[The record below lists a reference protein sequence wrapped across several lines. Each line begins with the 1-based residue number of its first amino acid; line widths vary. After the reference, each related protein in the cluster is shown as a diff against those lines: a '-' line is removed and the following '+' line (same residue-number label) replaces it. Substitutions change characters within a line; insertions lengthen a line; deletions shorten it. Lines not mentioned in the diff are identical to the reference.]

1 MDKMT
6 IPDLLLDGYRQFKDA
21 HLAEQAT
28 LYRRL
33 ALGGQSPG
41 IMMIACADSRVD
53 PATIFSAGP
62 GELFVVRN
70 VANLVPPY
78 EENGGYHGTS
88 AAIEFAVENIGVKDI
103 VIMGHGQCGGIA
115 ASLSARPVGQFIA
128 PWVDMISE
136 TRDKVLAD
144 NPNADAATLQQAL
157 EFGAIGHSLQ
167 NLRSFPFLQAAVDAG
182 RVRLHGAWFSIASGE
197 LRWLSQGNQFEK
209 IL

>member
-1 MDKMT
+1 MT
-6 IPDLLLDGYRQFKDA
+6 IPDLLLDGYRQFKDT
-21 HLAEQAT
+21 HLAEQAA

-33 ALGGQSPG
+33 AQGQTPQV
-41 IMMIACADSRVD
+41 MMIACADSRVD

-78 EENGGYHGTS
+78 EQNGGYHGTS
-88 AAIEFAVENIGVKDI
+88 AAIEFAVEHLKVKDI
-103 VIMGHGQCGGIA
+103 VIMGHGQCGGIT

-144 NPNADAATLQQAL
+144 NPNADAATLQQVL
-157 EFGAIGHSLQ
+157 ELGAIGHSLQ

-197 LRWLSQGNQFEK
+197 LRWRSQSNQFEK

>member
-1 MDKMT
+1 MSKMT

-21 HLAEQAT
+21 HLAEQAA

-33 ALGGQSPG
+33 AQGQTPQV
-41 IMMIACADSRVD
+41 MMIACADSRVD

-62 GELFVVRN
+62 GDLFVVRN

-78 EENGGYHGTS
+78 EQNGGYHGTS
-88 AAIEFAVENIGVKDI
+88 AAIEFAVEHLKVKDI
-103 VIMGHGQCGGIA
+103 VIMGHGLCGGIT

-144 NPNADAATLQQAL
+144 NPNADAATLQQVL
-157 EFGAIGHSLQ
+157 ELGAIGHSLQ

-197 LRWLSQGNQFEK
+197 LRWRSQSNQFEK

>member
-1 MDKMT
+1 MSKMT

-21 HLAEQAT
+21 HLAEQAA

-33 ALGGQSPG
+33 AQGQTPQV
-41 IMMIACADSRVD
+41 MMIACADSRVD

-78 EENGGYHGTS
+78 EANGGYHGTS
-88 AAIEFAVENIGVKDI
+88 AAIEFAIENIGVKDI
-103 VIMGHGQCGGIA
+103 VIMGHGQCGGIM

-136 TRDKVLAD
+136 TRDAVLAD
-144 NPNADAATLQQAL
+144 NPNADAATLQQVL

-167 NLRSFPFLQAAVDAG
+167 NLLSFPFVQAAVDAG

-197 LRWLSQGNQFEK
+197 LRWRKQNNQFEK

>member
-1 MDKMT
+1 MA
-6 IPDLLLDGYRQFKDA
+6 IPEPLLDGYRNFKDLQLA
-21 HLAEQAT
+21 HQAA

-33 ALGGQSPG
+33 AQGQTPQT
-41 IMMIACADSRVD
+41 MMIACADSRVD

-88 AAIEFAVENIGVKDI
+88 AAIEFAVENLKVKNI

-115 ASLSARPVGQFIA
+115 ASLSERPVGKFIA

-136 TRDKVLAD
+136 ARDAVLAE
-144 NPNADAATLQQAL
+144 NPGAGAATLQTAL
-157 EFGAIGHSLQ
+157 EHAAIGSSLN
-167 NLRSFPFLQAAVDAG
+167 NLLTFPFVKSAVAEG
-182 RVRLHGAWFSIASGE
+182 RVQLHGAWFAIAQGE
-197 LRWLSQGNQFEK
+197 LHWRSHSGQFEK
-209 IL
+209 IS

>member
-1 MDKMT
+1 MT
-6 IPDLLLDGYRQFKDA
+6 IPDLLLDGYRKFKDA
-21 HLAEQAT
+21 HLAEQAA

-33 ALGGQSPG
+33 AQGGQSPS

-53 PATIFSAGP
+53 PATIFSTGP

-78 EENGGYHGTS
+78 EQNGGYHGTS

-103 VIMGHGQCGGIA
+103 VIMGHGQCGGIT
-115 ASLSARPVGQFIA
+115 ASLSTRPVGQFIA

-136 TRDKVLAD
+136 TRDAVLAD

-167 NLRSFPFLQAAVDAG
+167 NLRSFPFVQAAVDAG
-182 RVRLHGAWFSIASGE
+182 RVRLHGAWFSIGSGE
-197 LRWLSQGNQFEK
+197 LRWLSPSNQFEK

>member
-1 MDKMT
+1 MSKMT

-21 HLAEQAT
+21 HLAEQAA

-33 ALGGQSPG
+33 AQGQTPQV
-41 IMMIACADSRVD
+41 MMIACADSRVD

-78 EENGGYHGTS
+78 EQNGGYHGTS
-88 AAIEFAVENIGVKDI
+88 AAIEFAVEHLKVKDI
-103 VIMGHGQCGGIA
+103 VIMGHGLCGGIT

-144 NPNADAATLQQAL
+144 NPNADAATLQQVL
-157 EFGAIGHSLQ
+157 ELGAIGHSLQ

-197 LRWLSQGNQFEK
+197 LRWRSQSNQFEK

>member
-1 MDKMT
+1 MSKMT
-6 IPDLLLDGYRQFKDA
+6 IPDLLLDGYRQFKNA
-21 HLAEQAT
+21 HLAEQAA

-33 ALGGQSPG
+33 AQGQTPQV
-41 IMMIACADSRVD
+41 MMIACADSRVD

-78 EENGGYHGTS
+78 EQNGGYHGTS
-88 AAIEFAVENIGVKDI
+88 AAIEFAVEHLKVKDI
-103 VIMGHGQCGGIA
+103 VVMGHGLCGGIT

-144 NPNADAATLQQAL
+144 NPNADAATLQQVL
-157 EFGAIGHSLQ
+157 ELGAIGHSLQ

-197 LRWLSQGNQFEK
+197 LRWRSQSNQFEK